1 MFEIA
6 FVFAIMFV
14 CVCVYVCDCD
24 CGCVLTCNLCSYFVT
39 GQRRTVDP
47 RDEVLTQN
55 ALHGPVDCL
64 GETWLGHGQR
74 HRLLLMIGLR
84 GIR

>member
-1 MFEIA
+1 
-6 FVFAIMFV
+6 VFAIMFV

-47 RDEVLTQN
+47 RDPVLAQN
-55 ALHGPVDCL
+55 GFHRPVDCL
-64 GETWLGHGQR
+64 GETWLAQGQR

-84 GIR
+84 GIG